1 MAKLQFHCS
10 LSISVPSRLT
20 SFYHKKMEKLR
31 TKFLRLQQSRD
42 TIRNRLRTALAWN
55 HKIEAA
61 AKTIS
66 WPNLHKIEQ
75 LLQQKES
82 QLQQLRIQYRNDVDK
97 LQRKLH
103 RRDEILRKIL
113 LNKVKRKNH

>member
-1 MAKLQFHCS
+1 MDFFYHRTIS
-10 LSISVPSRLT
+10 SPFFLSPPPISC
-20 SFYHKKMEKLR
+20 YHKKMGKLR
-31 TKFLRLQQSRD
+31 TKFQRLQQSRD
-42 TIRNRLRTALAWN
+42 TIRNRLRTAL
-55 HKIEAA
+55 IEATT
-61 AKTIS
+61 KTIS

-82 QLQQLRIQYRNDVDK
+82 QLQQLRTQYRNDVDK

>member
-1 MAKLQFHCS
+1 MSS
-10 LSISVPSRLT
+10 LLLPRPHSC
-20 SFYHKKMEKLR
+20 YHKRMEKLR

-42 TIRNRLRTALAWN
+42 KMRTRLRTALTWN
-55 HKIEAA
+55 RKIEAA

-75 LLQQKES
+75 LLQQKET
-82 QLQQLRIQYRNDVDK
+82 QLQQLRTQYRNDVDK

-103 RRDEILRKIL
+103 RRDEMLRKIL
-113 LNKVKRKNH
+113 VNKMKRKN

>member
-1 MAKLQFHCS
+1 
-10 LSISVPSRLT
+10 
-20 SFYHKKMEKLR
+20 MEKLR

-42 TIRNRLRTALAWN
+42 TMRNRLRTALTWN
-55 HKIEAA
+55 RRIEAA

-75 LLQQKES
+75 SLQQKES
-82 QLQQLRIQYRNDVDK
+82 QLQQLRQQYRNDVDK

-113 LNKVKRKNH
+113 LNKVKRKNN